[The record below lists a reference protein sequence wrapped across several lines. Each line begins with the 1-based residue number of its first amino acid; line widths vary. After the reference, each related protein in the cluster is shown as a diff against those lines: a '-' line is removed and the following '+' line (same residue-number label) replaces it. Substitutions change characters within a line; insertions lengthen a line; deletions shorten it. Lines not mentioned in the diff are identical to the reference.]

1 MSSSLLEVFKLP
13 SPPLTEAGAERR
25 PSQEERR
32 SPRLHVAEELDLRR
46 TPYLAELLF
55 VRLTVLLA
63 VKDYA
68 VQWRAKWTFTSDMS
82 VQGH

>member
-1 MSSSLLEVFKLP
+1 MGRKED
-13 SPPLTEAGAERR
+13 

-32 SPRLHVAEELDLRR
+32 SPRLHVAEEPDLQR

-55 VRLTVLLA
+55 VLLTVLLA

-68 VQWRAKWTFTSDMS
+68 VQWRTQWTFASDMS

>member
-1 MSSSLLEVFKLP
+1 M
-13 SPPLTEAGAERR
+13 
-25 PSQEERR
+25 
-32 SPRLHVAEELDLRR
+32 AEELDLRR